1 MASFTVRRLI
11 EIFFNLLLV
20 SLLSFAIMWNTPGGP
35 FDETNQPLSKEAK
48 ANIRAKYGLDQPFY
62 VVWWNYVKN
71 AVQGDFGIS
80 YQYPQT
86 KITTLFQRYW
96 VNSLILGGL
105 AVLWSFPVGAVI
117 GVIAALKRNTWID
130 RVITTVSLV
139 GVTMPQIALI
149 FFAILIFS
157 VQLKWLPWGNGRD
170 LLQQDPK
177 FLIMPVFLFGFPTV
191 GSLARYVRSGMLEVM
206 GQDYIRTAKAK
217 GLTYA
222 KVVMKHAIRNMMIPI
237 ITLFGPVLANAFT
250 GSAFIEVSFLIP
262 GIGSFFLSSVFRRDY
277 PLLMAVVL
285 VGSAILSLTYLISDI
300 SYSLVDPRVRV
311 GGGRK

>member
-1 MASFTVRRLI
+1 MASYTVRRLL
-11 EIFFNLLLV
+11 EILGNLLLV

-62 VVWWNYVKN
+62 AVWWNYVKN

-80 YQYPQT
+80 YQFPQT
-86 KITTLFQRYW
+86 PITKLFQRYW
-96 VNSLILGGL
+96 INSLILGGL
-105 AVLWSFPVGAVI
+105 AVLWSFPVGALI

-130 RVITTVSLV
+130 RLITTVSLV

-170 LLQQDPK
+170 LLQQEAK
-177 FLIMPVFLFGFPTV
+177 FMIMPVFLFGFPTV
-191 GSLARYVRSGMLEVM
+191 GALARYVRSGMLDVM
-206 GQDYIRTAKAK
+206 GQEYIRTAKAK
-217 GLTYA
+217 GLA
-222 KVVMKHAIRNMMIPI
+222 FNRVVLKHAMRNMMIPI
-237 ITLFGPVLANAFT
+237 ITLFGPTLANAFT
-250 GSAFIEVSFLIP
+250 GSALIEISFLIP
-262 GIGSFFLSSVFRRDY
+262 GIGNFFLTSVFRRDY

-300 SYSLVDPRVRV
+300 SYTLVDPRVRV